1 MSNFQRQLML
11 KNLKNI
17 PKLLLE
23 ENSVNEAI
31 ATLAISELRS
41 VKGFGDTTVTKLT
54 EKGIDTVQKLK
65 KAIDECGDDKTKTQA
80 FLTPPQLKQFQTHLA
95 ENPLLVED
103 VV

>member
-1 MSNFQRQLML
+1 ML
-11 KNLKNI
+11 KNLKSI

-23 ENSVNEAI
+23 EKTVNEQI
-31 ATLAISELRS
+31 ETMAISELRS

-65 KAIDECGDDKTKTQA
+65 KAIDECWEDKMKIQQ

-95 ENPLLVED
+95 ENPLLIED
-103 VV
+103 VI